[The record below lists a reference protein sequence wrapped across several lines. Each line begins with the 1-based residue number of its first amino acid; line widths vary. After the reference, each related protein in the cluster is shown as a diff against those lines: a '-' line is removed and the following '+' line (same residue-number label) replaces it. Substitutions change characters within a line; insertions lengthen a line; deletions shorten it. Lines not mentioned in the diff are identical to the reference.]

1 MIFQA
6 LDYKGK
12 KFLDLINIDDLPA
25 KPTYAKDST

>member
-12 KFLDLINIDDLPA
+12 KFLDLIDIDNLSA
-25 KPTYAKDST
+25 KPTYAKDGT